1 MYLHVMDDIEKYTN
15 MKSLLETV
23 ASIVDCTSNDI
34 KVVGVEEDKS
44 FIIIIT
50 MREELINILKETHP
64 LTFTR
69 LLQYNVDWIRIGN
82 MVVNINTGIYLGSS
96 SFFFFYI
103 VYQKLINII
112 A

>member
-1 MYLHVMDDIEKYTN
+1 MDDIEKYTN

-64 LTFTR
+64 LTFTI
-69 LLQYNVDWIRIGN
+69 LLQYNVDWIRIGD
-82 MVVNINTGIYLGSS
+82 MVVNNVTGIYLGSS
-96 SFFFFYI
+96 RFFLHCLP
-103 VYQKLINII
+103 KINRY
-112 A
+112 